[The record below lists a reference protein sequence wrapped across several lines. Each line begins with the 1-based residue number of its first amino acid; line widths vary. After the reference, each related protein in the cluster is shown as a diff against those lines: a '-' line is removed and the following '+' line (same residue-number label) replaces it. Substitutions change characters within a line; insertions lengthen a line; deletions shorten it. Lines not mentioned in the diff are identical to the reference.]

1 MQSLYCLLW
10 EDEFKGERVN
20 EGDLDQQQQRELEE
34 VLKQF
39 PEVFQDIIGLPP
51 KREIMHSIVLTKE
64 GKPVSVHPYSY
75 PYHPKEEIERQV
87 QYRMELGIIRHSS
100 SVFSRPIILVKKK
113 DASWRMCVDYRELNK
128 VTVPDKYPIL
138 VVEKLL
144 DELHGASYFSKLDL
158 KLGYH
163 KLG

>member
-87 QYRMELGIIRHSS
+87 QYRMEQELLGIAPVFFLDPSS
-100 SVFSRPIILVKKK
+100 
-113 DASWRMCVDYRELNK
+113 
-128 VTVPDKYPIL
+128 
-138 VVEKLL
+138 
-144 DELHGASYFSKLDL
+144 
-158 KLGYH
+158 
-163 KLG
+163 

>member
-51 KREIMHSIVLTKE
+51 KREIGMTKITLH
-64 GKPVSVHPYSY
+64 VIS
-75 PYHPKEEIERQV
+75 
-87 QYRMELGIIRHSS
+87 M
-100 SVFSRPIILVKKK
+100 
-113 DASWRMCVDYRELNK
+113 
-128 VTVPDKYPIL
+128 
-138 VVEKLL
+138 LL
-144 DELHGASYFSKLDL
+144 IYWIKWPQNN
-158 KLGYH
+158 
-163 KLG
+163 